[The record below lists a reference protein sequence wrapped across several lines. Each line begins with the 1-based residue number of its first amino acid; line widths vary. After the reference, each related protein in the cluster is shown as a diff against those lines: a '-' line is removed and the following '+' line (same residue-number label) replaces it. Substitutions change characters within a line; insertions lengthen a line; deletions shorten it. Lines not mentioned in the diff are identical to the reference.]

1 LKEEVMQKMFTVCAG
16 LVVILGIVSGVLWGQ
31 LRTERQLVSEMREQ
45 MAQMQVK
52 LSEPRSAPV
61 PMPAP
66 QIAVEASAPA
76 PGAAAKVPEPILTPT
91 SMPTPPPAPP
101 VPASP
106 PPRVNAVPNV
116 PPEEL
121 RRASAIREAD
131 EAANGRA
138 LIWSD
143 VLSQAGLALNTAQLQ
158 ALTAAS
164 ISEHRRDA
172 EESLALQRNVTPPKD
187 AEEAFRIREENL
199 VRMNDTNLRILQAA
213 RPQLT
218 EAQAHALRTQFDRGH
233 STRMASLRAERERA
247 QQVGQPPR

>member
-1 LKEEVMQKMFTVCAG
+1 MQKMFTVCAG

-31 LRTERQLVSEMREQ
+31 LRTERQLVSEMRGQ
-45 MAQMQVK
+45 MAQMQAK
-52 LSEPRSAPV
+52 LSEPRPPPLLASQV
-61 PMPAP
+61 
-66 QIAVEASAPA
+66 AVEAGAP
-76 PGAAAKVPEPILTPT
+76 PVAAAKVPEPTPAPIT
-91 SMPTPPPAPP
+91 MPTPPAAPP
-101 VPASP
+101 VPVAP
-106 PPRVNAVPNV
+106 PPRVNAIPNV

-121 RRASAIREAD
+121 RRANAIREAD

-138 LIWSD
+138 LIWSN

-164 ISEHRRDA
+164 IAEHRRDV
-172 EESLALQRNVTPPKD
+172 EESLALQRNTTPPKD

-199 VRMNDTNLRILQAA
+199 VRMNETNLRILKAA

-218 EAQAHALRTQFDRGH
+218 EAQASTLHTQFERGH

-247 QQVGQPPR
+247 QQAGQPPR